1 MALVT
6 GWSPF
11 FQSSARMRGRALQL
25 GGSVTLTVPEDD
37 ELIRAI
43 VDPGDAESD
52 DNSTHTVVLRCD
64 GDSVMGECTCETFA
78 GGVYCEHIWAT
89 LLFIQDSEDTVD
101 ERLPTLRKELEKRRV
116 RPPRAR
122 KRVRA
127 ASRPKQAE
135 WVSRLSQLRPP
146 TTEIEH
152 LDLGLDD
159 QLDAIWYVVLA
170 ELSQRYNALF
180 VELREGSPSIALLSD
195 GRLPAGSLKS
205 IRLGSNM
212 LAQLSQPEDR
222 EICSSIVGSVGIV
235 DPQADRIASVDRG
248 HTVYRLAPGTRRDQ
262 LRRIIRSGR
271 CLIDLQNSSS
281 RSLRPIHG
289 WRDEAMWQL
298 WMVGELEGRDLMI
311 HLELRQGDRRMGIH
325 QPLLIVG
332 GEDGFLLTPSGEA
345 EPLDDGGAF
354 RWISQFRGESVGDSE
369 PKPMKIPGRD
379 IGRFVERLYRL
390 PYLPHIQL
398 PGQYA
403 IEEQQLE
410 PVPRLEV
417 SGPLGSEA
425 PDQTSISANQ
435 TLQAWLWMEYGEARV
450 NPAVPGR
457 YVTVT
462 SESETTETTD
472 QADESESESQT
483 SDESEETSAE
493 STSKDGSIPQG
504 QLVLRQTQIERQSA
518 ATLTQMGLSRM
529 TNAGGNGFSLTAG
542 HLASVVSRLSNL
554 GWRITANQQVVIR
567 AGTPAVSV
575 TSGIDWF
582 EMTGSVSYERSDGVM
597 QDVPLPAI
605 LDAIRGGRHMI
616 ELDDGSQGL
625 LPEQWLADQGLLN
638 AVAQVEGDH
647 VRFKRNHVALLDAL
661 LEQTE
666 VVAVD
671 ETFAQLRDRLRSFQG
686 VEPVAA
692 GKRFE
697 GQLRQYQQEGLGWLE
712 FLQWLGMG
720 GILADDMGLGKTIQV
735 LAMLDR
741 YLTEAGKDSKPS
753 LVVAPKSVVFNW
765 LDEAE
770 RFVPHMKVLSY
781 AGSDRH
787 SDRDKFE
794 DQDLIITSY
803 GLMRRDIEHLAEKQ
817 FAYIILDEAQAIKNP
832 ASQSAKAANIIKA
845 DNRLALTGTPIENH
859 LGDLWSIFEFLNPG
873 ILGSHMR
880 FNELVRAGNAGRN
893 GKNTSDALSDGQP
906 PQTIGRATDT
916 DDTEQDQT
924 PQPVSMAGSLT
935 QLSRMLRPFILR
947 RTKKQV
953 LSDLPEKTEQT
964 LLCDMEPAQQ
974 QVYDELREYY
984 RKSLMNKIDKNGNKK
999 GIGSASFMVLEAL
1012 LRLRQAACH
1021 PGLID
1026 PARSDEPSA
1035 KLEALFEMLG
1045 EVMEEG
1051 GKALVFSQFT
1061 SMLAIVRRH
1070 LEERGIRY
1078 VYLDGQTRN
1087 RREVVDQFQ
1096 NDPDIPLFLISLKA
1110 GGFGLN
1116 LTAAEY
1122 VFILDPWWNPA
1133 VESQAIDRAHRIG
1146 QTRPVFAYRLV
1157 CRDTVEQRILTLQ
1170 AKKREL
1176 ADAIV
1181 DGEQTPLRE
1190 LTRDDLDQLLS

>member
-1 MALVT
+1 
-6 GWSPF
+6 
-11 FQSSARMRGRALQL
+11 MRGRALQL
-25 GGSVTLTVPEDD
+25 GEAVTLTAPQED
-37 ELIRAI
+37 ELIRAD
-43 VDPGDAESD
+43 VDPGEAEQGD
-52 DNSTHTVVLRCD
+52 DVVHHVALRCD
-64 GDSVMGECTCETFA
+64 GDSVMGECTCETFT
-78 GGVYCEHIWAT
+78 GGVYCDHIWAT
-89 LLFIQDSEDTVD
+89 LLYIQDSEDTVD
-101 ERLPTLRKELEKRRV
+101 QRLPRLRKELEQRRV

-122 KRVRA
+122 KRART
-127 ASRPKQAE
+127 ASRQKQAE
-135 WVSRLSQLRPP
+135 WISRLSQLRPP
-146 TTEIEH
+146 TTE
-152 LDLGLDD
+152 LQTVDLGFEE
-159 QLDAIWYVVLA
+159 QVEAIWYVILA
-170 ELSQRYNALF
+170 ELSGRYNALF
-180 VELREGSPSIALLSD
+180 IELREGPPSLALLSD
-195 GRLPAGSLKS
+195 GRVPTGSLKS

-212 LAQLSQPEDR
+212 LCQLGQPEDR
-222 EICSSIVGSVGIV
+222 DICSSIVGSVGIV
-235 DPQADRIASVDRG
+235 DPQADRIASADRG
-248 HTVYRLAPGTRRDQ
+248 HTVYRLAPGTRRQQ
-262 LRRIIRSGR
+262 LCRMIQSGR
-271 CLIDLQNSSS
+271 CLVDQQDGSA
-281 RSLRPIHG
+281 RSLRPVHH
-289 WRDEAMWQL
+289 WHDQAMWQL
-298 WMVGELEGRDLMI
+298 WMVGEMEGRDLML
-311 HLELRQGDRRMGIH
+311 HLELRRDDRRMGIH

-332 GEDGFLLTPSGEA
+332 GEDGFLLTRAGEA
-345 EPLDDGGAF
+345 EPLDDGGAY
-354 RWISQFRGESVGDSE
+354 RWISQFRAESSGDAE
-369 PKPMKIPGRD
+369 PKPMKVPSRD
-379 IGRFVERLYRL
+379 IGRFIERLYRL
-390 PYLPHIQL
+390 PFLPHIEL

-403 IEEQQLE
+403 VEEQQLE
-410 PVPRLEV
+410 PVPCLEV
-417 SGPLGSEA
+417 AGSAGAQDSE
-425 PDQTSISANQ
+425 PVSVQANQ
-435 TLQAWLWMEYGEARV
+435 ALQAWFWMEYGEERV
-450 NPAVPGR
+450 NPATPGR
-457 YVTVT
+457 YVTLA
-462 SESETTETTD
+462 SAIEEAGD
-472 QADESESESQT
+472 DAADESTVEQT
-483 SDESEETSAE
+483 ATSAGDAQAGE
-493 STSKDGSIPQG
+493 STSSPAQG
-504 QLVLRQTQIERQSA
+504 RLILRQPQCEREA
-518 ATLTQMGLSRM
+518 AQTLTQMGMTRM
-529 TNAGGNGFSLTAG
+529 ANAGGNSFSLAAG
-542 HLASVVSRLSNL
+542 RLASVVSRLSKL
-554 GWRITANQQVVIR
+554 GWRITANQQVVVR

-575 TSGIDWF
+575 SSGIDWF

-597 QDVPLPAI
+597 QQVPLPAI

-638 AVAQVEGDH
+638 AVAQVEGDQ

-666 VVAVD
+666 VISVD

-692 GKRFE
+692 GERFVGE
-697 GQLRQYQQEGLGWLE
+697 LRQYQQEGLGWLE

-741 YLTEAGKDSKPS
+741 YLAEAGQQRKPT

-770 RFVPHMKVLSY
+770 RFVPHMKILSY
-781 AGSDRH
+781 AGPERH
-787 SDRDKFE
+787 NDRDTFA

-803 GLMRRDIEHLAEKQ
+803 GLMRRDIEHLIEQ
-817 FAYIILDEAQAIKNP
+817 EFAYIILDEAQAIKNP
-832 ASQSAKAANIIKA
+832 TSQSAKAANIIKA

-880 FNELVRAGNAGRN
+880 FNELVRAGNVSRN
-893 GKNTSDALSDGQP
+893 GKNTGEAITDDQP
-906 PQTIGRATDT
+906 VKTIGRPSGEHQA
-916 DDTEQDQT
+916 
-924 PQPVSMAGSLT
+924 VSADASSSISSMGSLT

-984 RKSLMNKIDKNGNKK
+984 RKSLMNKIDKSTSKK

-1070 LEERGIRY
+1070 LDERGIRY

-1157 CRDTVEQRILTLQ
+1157 CRDTVEQRILSLQ

-1181 DGEQTPLRE
+1181 DGEQTPLRD

>member
-1 MALVT
+1 
-6 GWSPF
+6 
-11 FQSSARMRGRALQL
+11 MRGRALQL
-25 GGSVTLTVPEDD
+25 GGAVTLTDPQDD
-37 ELIRAI
+37 ELIQAV
-43 VDPGDAESD
+43 VDPAVEDPASDEES
-52 DNSTHTVVLRCD
+52 HTVAIRID
-64 GDSVMGECTCETFA
+64 GDSVLGECTCETFA
-78 GGVYCEHIWAT
+78 GGVYCEHIWAV
-89 LLFIQDSEDTVD
+89 LLFIQDSDDEVD
-101 ERLPTLRKELEKRRV
+101 SRLPSIRKEIESRKA

-122 KRVRA
+122 KRART
-127 ASRPKQAE
+127 ASRQKQAE

-146 TTEIEH
+146 TTE
-152 LDLGLDD
+152 LQTVDLGVDER
-159 QLDAIWYVVLA
+159 LDAMWYVILA
-170 ELSQRYNALF
+170 ELSGRYNALF
-180 VELREGSPSIALLSD
+180 VELREGPPSIALMSD
-195 GRLPAGSLKS
+195 GRVPVGALKP

-212 LAQLSQPEDR
+212 LCQLNQDDDR
-222 EICSSIVGSVGIV
+222 DICSSIVGSVGII
-235 DPQADRIASVDRG
+235 DPQADRIASADRG

-262 LRRIIRSGR
+262 LRRMIHSGR
-271 CLIDLQNSSS
+271 CLVDMQDGTN
-281 RSLRPIHG
+281 RSMRPVHH
-289 WRDEAMWQL
+289 WDDQAMWQL
-298 WMVGELEGRDLMI
+298 WMVGEMEERDLQV
-311 HLELRQGDRRMGIH
+311 HLELREGDRRMGIN
-325 QPLLIVG
+325 QPSLIVG
-332 GEDGFLLTPSGEA
+332 GEDGFVVTPGGKA
-345 EPLDDGGAF
+345 EPLDDGGAY
-354 RWISQFRGESVGDSE
+354 RWVGQFRSETPGEGE

-379 IGRFVERLYRL
+379 IGRFLERLYRL
-390 PYLPHIQL
+390 PYLPHIEL
-398 PGQYA
+398 PGKYA

-410 PVPRLEV
+410 PVPCLEV
-417 SGPLGSEA
+417 TGPVGA
-425 PDQTSISANQ
+425 QTEDISSVAANQ
-435 TLQAWLWMEYGEARV
+435 ALQAWLWMEYGEERV
-450 NPAVPGR
+450 NPATPGR
-457 YVTVT
+457 YVTLAVQGDASEQVDAPLDAEVT
-462 SESETTETTD
+462 APDTAAELAEDEDDSKSKTTP
-472 QADESESESQT
+472 
-483 SDESEETSAE
+483 AE
-493 STSKDGSIPQG
+493 ANSIPHG
-504 QLVLRQTQIERQSA
+504 RLVLRQQHLERQA
-518 ATLTQMGLSRM
+518 AQTLTQMGLSRM
-529 TNAGGNGFSLTAG
+529 PNAGGNSFTLAAG
-542 HLASVVSRLSNL
+542 RLASVVSRLSKL
-554 GWRITANQQVVIR
+554 GWRVTANQQVVVR

-575 TSGIDWF
+575 SSGMDWF
-582 EMTGSVSYERSDGVM
+582 ELTGSVSYERSDGVV
-597 QDVPLPAI
+597 QEIPLPAI
-605 LDAIRGGRHMI
+605 LEAIRGGRNMI

-638 AVAQVEGDH
+638 VAAQVEGDH
-647 VRFKRNHVALLDAL
+647 IRFKRNHVALLDAL
-661 LEQTE
+661 LEQSQ
-666 VVAVD
+666 VVELD
-671 ETFAQLRDRLRSFQG
+671 ETFELLRERLHSFQG
-686 VEPVAA
+686 VESVPASE
-692 GKRFE
+692 RFGGE
-697 GQLRQYQQEGLGWLE
+697 LRTYQQEGLGWIE

-741 YLTEAGKDSKPS
+741 YLSEKDREHKPS

-770 RFVPHMKVLSY
+770 RFVPHMKVMSY
-781 AGSDRH
+781 AGPERHEDRA
-787 SDRDKFE
+787 KFSE
-794 DQDLIITSY
+794 HDLIITSY
-803 GLMRRDIEHLAEKQ
+803 GLMRRDIEHLVEQQ

-832 ASQSAKAANIIKA
+832 SSQSAKAANIIKA
-845 DNRLALTGTPIENH
+845 DNRLALTGTPVENH

-880 FNELVRAGNAGRN
+880 FNELIRAGHASRNAADAT
-893 GKNTSDALSDGQP
+893 TSDAITAENQP
-906 PQTIGRATDT
+906 QVIGRPVVEAADQQ
-916 DDTEQDQT
+916 EQDWDDQST
-924 PQPVSMAGSLT
+924 PNALSR
-935 QLSRMLRPFILR
+935 LSRMLRPFILR

-964 LLCDMEPAQQ
+964 LFCDMEPAQQ

-984 RKSLMNKIDKNGNKK
+984 RKSLMNKIDKGGKK

-1026 PARSDEPSA
+1026 PARCDEPSA

-1070 LEERGIRY
+1070 LDERGIKY

-1096 NDPDIPLFLISLKA
+1096 NDPEIPLFLISLKA

-1146 QTRPVFAYRLV
+1146 QTRAVFAYRLV
-1157 CRDTVEQRILTLQ
+1157 CRDTVEQRILNLQ

-1181 DGEQTPLRE
+1181 DGEQTPLRD